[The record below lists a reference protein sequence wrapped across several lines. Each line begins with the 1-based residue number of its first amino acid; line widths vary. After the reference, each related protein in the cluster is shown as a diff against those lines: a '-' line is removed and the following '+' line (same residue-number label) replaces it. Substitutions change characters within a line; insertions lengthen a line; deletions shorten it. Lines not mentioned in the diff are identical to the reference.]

1 MFASDLPQIA
11 SVFPFQRQSA
21 VFQHPLVRSVVFPAI
36 TAVVALAPA
45 AVHQRLYRTTMQ
57 VTVSKLSQVLASLLE
72 CSQILLTI
80 IGYLLG

>member
-21 VFQHPLVRSVVFPAI
+21 MFQHPLVRSEVFPAI

-57 VTVSKLSQVLASLLE
+57 VTVSKLSQVKHPCLNAHKFFSQLLD
-72 CSQILLTI
+72 TH
-80 IGYLLG
+80 